1 MENLVAN
8 SQATIVDI
16 TVENFQQIIIEAS
29 QDKLVLIDFWADW
42 CEPCKDLMPIL
53 EKLAGEP
60 CNDSFAGSGWAR
72 LLFLSP
78 WFLKKPYLLLGNK

>member
-53 EKLAGEP
+53 EKQ
-60 CNDSFAGSGWAR
+60 DMVSMDF
-72 LLFLSP
+72 LLPHTFQKTEDL
-78 WFLKKPYLLLGNK
+78 

>member
-53 EKLAGEP
+53 EKLAGEYSQHLILAKVD
-60 CNDSFAGSGWAR
+60 C
-72 LLFLSP
+72 
-78 WFLKKPYLLLGNK
+78 